1 MADAICTM
9 PQVMLQ
15 TDLCFATMYLLSVVQ
30 LLPLPER
37 DRRGRVHM
45 GKVTSPSQVN
55 TETHKTNGHT
65 HIQT

>member
-30 LLPLPER
+30 LLPLPEQ

-45 GKVTSPSQVN
+45 GKVTSPS
-55 TETHKTNGHT
+55 
-65 HIQT
+65 